1 MCASCGCG
9 MVNEDHGDERMITLT
24 DLEEAAEASGISVRE
39 VVQNL
44 QAAVSQGT
52 SRDAG
57 REAPMGIE

>member
-24 DLEEAAEASGISVRE
+24 DLQEAAEASGIGVQE

-52 SRDAG
+52 GRDAG
-57 REAPMGIE
+57 TEASMGVE